1 MSIRRA
7 DALAVA
13 LALSCIPE
21 LKLAILA
28 ITSEA
33 VAPSLIILLMEV
45 SASTESDPAADSCI
59 DPMSIRRADAWSEAV
74 ADSCIAELKAANA
87 VIVLTVLA
95 DSFTKADVAGLA
107 LVESNAE
114 ADSPALDV

>member
-1 MSIRRA
+1 
-7 DALAVA
+7 
-13 LALSCIPE
+13 
-21 LKLAILA
+21 
-28 ITSEA
+28 
-33 VAPSLIILLMEV
+33 MEV